1 MNEPPKIRGL
11 RGLTAAP
18 IVSALLFAAAFF
30 VVTAWE
36 TAVVERNQR
45 AQLIDMTNSFVTAF
59 SAARTDDTIV
69 PATFRRMGIDHYA
82 ERPHRGELGVETTV
96 TMPGT
101 PGLEIHTSEPD
112 ARLKGII
119 QRLASKELTG
129 PIVEHRIENGNIIG
143 RTISP
148 SIANSPS
155 CVDCHN
161 RLMAEEVY
169 ELGDVMGAFIV
180 ESNMTAS
187 AWRSAGF
194 AALIFVVALVGTSL
208 LARREQRRMQ
218 QIVQGLEAQVH
229 LEQVK
234 SEAEA
239 QQRFLLSH
247 DPLTG
252 LPNRAMFRD
261 RLDADLRQ
269 APVPDVVVIVM
280 DLDGF
285 KTVND
290 TSGHNAGDA
299 LLCEVAQRL
308 LSVIPEDRGL
318 VARLGG
324 DEFAA
329 VLRCD
334 QRQTEAG
341 NVGAQIV
348 AAMQADFEF
357 DNNVIKPGCSA
368 GLAIAGHHTGG
379 TAPELLRDADAAL
392 YTAKTEGKNTY
403 RIFDAAI
410 SASLGR
416 RSEIAARL
424 PQALTDGDIRA
435 VFQPKICIAT
445 GLPDG
450 FEALARW
457 RMDDENVGPDEFIPI
472 AENSGI
478 IRELDLAILRIAAE
492 FAVATSEEMGHPI
505 RISSNL
511 SAQNFHTDTLAED
524 IMAIVRATGL
534 PPDDLTL
541 EVTESVA
548 VENWDAVEATLKTLR
563 QHGIRAALD
572 DFGTGYSSLSY
583 LRRFEFEEIKIDRSF
598 ITNINDDDE
607 TRFLF
612 ESITDMARGLGATV
626 VVEGVETINQA
637 EIVAARGAQI
647 GQGYLYSKP
656 LEWNEARAF
665 LMSRLGR
672 VA

>member
-1 MNEPPKIRGL
+1 MKEQPHKKTL
-11 RGLTAAP
+11 WGLTAVP
-18 IVSALLFAAAFF
+18 IVSALLFASAFF
-30 VVTAWE
+30 VATVWE

-45 AQLIDMTNSFVTAF
+45 AQLINMTKSFVTAF
-59 SAARTDDTIV
+59 SNAGAGGTVV
-69 PATFRRMGIDHYA
+69 PATFRRMGIDHYS
-82 ERPHRGELGVETTV
+82 ERPRTDTYGVETSV

-112 ARLKGII
+112 GRLKRII
-119 QRLASKELTG
+119 QRLAAKELTG
-129 PIVEHRIENGNIIG
+129 PIVENRIENGNFIG

-148 SIANSPS
+148 SIATSAS

-161 RLMAEEVY
+161 QLMAEEVY
-169 ELGDVMGAFIV
+169 QVGDVMGAFIV

-187 AWRSAGF
+187 IWRNAGF
-194 AALIFVVALVGTSL
+194 SGLIFVIALVGTGL
-208 LARREQRRMQ
+208 LARRERRRMQ
-218 QIVQGLEAQVH
+218 QIVSGLEAQVH

-252 LPNRAMFRD
+252 LPNRTMFHD
-261 RLDADLRQ
+261 RLDTELEQ
-269 APVPDVVVIVM
+269 APVSDVVVVVV

-290 TSGHNAGDA
+290 TLGHSAGDA

-308 LSVIPEDRGL
+308 LSVITDDRGL

-329 VLRCD
+329 VFRHAPD
-334 QRQTEAG
+334 RP
-341 NVGAQIV
+341 GADAIGDQIV
-348 AAMQADFEF
+348 TAMQDDFVFE
-357 DNNVIKPGCSA
+357 NNVIKPGCSV
-368 GLAIAGHHTGG
+368 GIAIADHHTGV
-379 TAPELLRDADAAL
+379 TAPELLRGADAAL
-392 YTAKTEGKNTY
+392 YTAKTEGKDTY

-410 SASLGR
+410 SALLGR
-416 RSEIAARL
+416 RTEIAARL
-424 PQALTDGDIRA
+424 PRAVANNDIRA
-435 VFQPKICIAT
+435 VFQPKMCIAT
-445 GLPDG
+445 GLPHG

-457 RMDDENVGPDEFIPI
+457 RMDDEDVRPDEFIPI
-472 AENSGI
+472 AEKTGV
-478 IRELDLAILRIAAE
+478 IRDLDLAVLQMAAE
-492 FAVATSEEMGHPI
+492 FAVATSAELGQPV

-511 SAQNFHTDTLAED
+511 SAQNFHSDGLAED
-524 IMAIVRATGL
+524 IMAIIKKTGL
-534 PPDDLTL
+534 PPQHLTL

-548 VENWDAVEATLKTLR
+548 VENWDVVEATLRILR
-563 QHGIRAALD
+563 QHGVSAALD

-598 ITNINDDDE
+598 ITNIDDDDE

-626 VVEGVETINQA
+626 VVEGIETTAQA
-637 EIVAARGAQI
+637 EIVALRGAQV
-647 GQGYLYSKP
+647 GQGYLYSKA
-656 LEWNEARAF
+656 LEWDDARAF
-665 LMSRLGR
+665 LKSSFDR